1 MTDSLERAKAIADLE
16 FQKPQSEKLETILQ
30 KYDRGETSYDEFVS
44 KTVKE
49 AKTSEKEK
57 ELHMKDNDK
66 MLDNIA
72 AMREIASGTK
82 ETPEVRA
89 ILKDFRDGK
98 ITGAEAD
105 RRLLKLR
112 EKGK

>member
-1 MTDSLERAKAIADLE
+1 
-16 FQKPQSEKLETILQ
+16 
-30 KYDRGETSYDEFVS
+30 
-44 KTVKE
+44 
-49 AKTSEKEK
+49 
-57 ELHMKDNDK
+57 MKDNDK
-66 MLDNIA
+66 MLDNVA